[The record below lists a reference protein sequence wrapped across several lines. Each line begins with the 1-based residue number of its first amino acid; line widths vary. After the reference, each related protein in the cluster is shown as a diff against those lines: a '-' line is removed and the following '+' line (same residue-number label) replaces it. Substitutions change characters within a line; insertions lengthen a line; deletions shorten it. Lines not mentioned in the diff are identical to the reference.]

1 MMILLGIA
9 AVAVMFGFVIM
20 IHELGHFIVA
30 KKQKVK
36 VLNFSFGFGPE
47 LFGWTKN
54 ETRYSVR
61 PIPFGGFVKMAGEDI
76 EEYKGDSGDF
86 FSKKWYQRIA
96 IVVAGPIMNYLSAFF
111 IFLFIIVVWGIQY
124 QRPVVKLVEKNSPAF
139 DAGLKSGD
147 EIVAINND
155 KIQDAQ
161 TVSRIV
167 KTSSGKE
174 LTFSLKRSENI
185 IDLKITPKYDEKLK
199 SSRIGIVYDMSSEPV
214 VVKVG
219 LNKAI
224 KESFNNIVFW
234 TVLPLKYLYMK
245 LVLFEAPSEV
255 SGPIGIMQAAY
266 FAAKLGIKTFLSF
279 IAIVSV
285 ALGMFNLF
293 PIPIV
298 DGGHIVFYLIEGITG
313 KPINKKAMQLANSIG
328 FALLLTLA
336 LYATYQDILRTKDGF
351 WKKIEQTK

>member
-1 MMILLGIA
+1 MILLGIV

-20 IHELGHFIVA
+20 IHEFGHFIVA

-36 VLNFSFGFGPE
+36 VLSFSFGFGPE
-47 LFGWTKN
+47 LIGWTKG
-54 ETRYSVR
+54 ETRYSIR
-61 PIPFGGFVKMAGEDI
+61 PIPFGGFVKMAGEEID
-76 EEYKGDSGDF
+76 EHKGEPDEY

-96 IVVAGPIMNYLSAFF
+96 IVAAGPVMNYLSGFLL
-111 IFLFIIVVWGIQY
+111 FLFVIGFWGIQY
-124 QRPVVKLVEKNSPAF
+124 QRPVVKMIEKNSPAF
-139 DAGLKSGD
+139 IAGLKSGD
-147 EIVAINND
+147 EIIAIDNN

-161 TVSRIV
+161 IVSKAV
-167 KTSSGKE
+167 KDSGGKE
-174 LTFSLKRSENI
+174 LLFSIKRNDKI
-185 IDLKITPKYDEKLK
+185 IDIKITPKYDERMKY
-199 SSRIGIVYDMSSEPV
+199 SRIGIAYDTSSEPI
-214 VVKVG
+214 VVKVSFK
-219 LNKAI
+219 KAI
-224 KESFNNIVFW
+224 KESFDNIVFW
-234 TVLPLKYLYMK
+234 TVTPLKYLYMK
-245 LVLFEAPSEV
+245 LTLFEAPSEV

-266 FAAKLGIKTFLSF
+266 FAAKLGIKTFLTF

-298 DGGHIVFYLIEGITG
+298 DGGHIMFYLIEGISG

-351 WKKIEQTK
+351 WKKVEQSK